1 MKLDKGD
8 QAPACGFFEEP
19 SFLKL
24 HHSNCDMRV
33 KEKRHGQNYKK
44 TIPFHGPFLG
54 SWNNPRPKPI
64 LTWPKKEFQ
73 NLNRR
78 RMIHREVEPGPS
90 ATPRHRYRRKG
101 PEIDQGDDPKCAKQI
116 SRRS

>member
-44 TIPFHGPFLG
+44 TIPFHGPISG
-54 SWNNPRPKPI
+54 I
-64 LTWPKKEFQ
+64 LEQSKTKTYIDLAKEG
-73 NLNRR
+73 
-78 RMIHREVEPGPS
+78 IPEPEQEEDDS
-90 ATPRHRYRRKG
+90 
-101 PEIDQGDDPKCAKQI
+101 QGGGT
-116 SRRS
+116 RSECNTTSPLSTKRTRN